1 MSTDKMNYNKARKTE
16 FARFVAKMKQCGSNR
31 SQQLRWMRKW
41 IPKLRGRSEDEAENI
56 TAEKVEEVMDAS
68 KVLLKLLSDVSED
81 PFEAFEQGRFQ
92 KGREKE
98 RPKKKRK
105 KKHNRTKQSD
115 TKLEKFTLKKR
126 EQIDLKESTG
136 GLRLASERLY
146 KDLMKNHIKVDDDE
160 DDSDQHDN
168 DDTGVPVMK
177 ADEWLNELTDYAYI

>member
-1 MSTDKMNYNKARKTE
+1 
-16 FARFVAKMKQCGSNR
+16 
-31 SQQLRWMRKW
+31 
-41 IPKLRGRSEDEAENI
+41 
-56 TAEKVEEVMDAS
+56 MDAS

-92 KGREKE
+92 KGS
-98 RPKKKRK
+98 PKKKRK

-115 TKLEKFTLKKR
+115 AKLEKFTLKKR
-126 EQIDLKESTG
+126 EIDLQEST

-160 DDSDQHDN
+160 DDSDHDN

-177 ADEWLNELTDYAYI
+177 ADE